1 MKTQHE
7 KQTHFSQ
14 NLEEAKSHLCGI
26 LLQTIQA
33 PCRSEIG
40 LQPSTWSVNGT
51 QIMRTN
57 SCYMNNESNPF
68 YLHIGYLNFYL
79 TFSSWVSA
87 CGGKRK
93 STNGILLLYEEAL
106 LITILFHFCCSHKV
120 YLLYHPSLIVPEDSN
135 LGQKTSD

>member
-1 MKTQHE
+1 MKSKPIFLKNLKRLRAICVESCCRPSRHHADQ
-7 KQTHFSQ
+7 KQGYSP
-14 NLEEAKSHLCGI
+14 G
-26 LLQTIQA
+26 
-33 PCRSEIG
+33 
-40 LQPSTWSVNGT
+40 TWSVNGT

-68 YLHIGYLNFYL
+68 YLHIGYLNFHL

-120 YLLYHPSLIVPEDSN
+120 YLLYHPSLIVPKDSN